1 MIASLASVQKYQEVF
16 YHKGLELELLTKS
29 ADDMKRTESVIIQ
42 IDPKNFS
49 PLRKQELMR
58 DYTKKILE
66 YGYNFMLRDGD
77 QDIAFLSIYGNDQMT
92 KTAFASIIGIIPTY
106 RGGNI
111 VIHLVRFALD
121 FAKDIG
127 MEKFRAEIHKE
138 NAKWLKYLLH
148 RHNFFIESETDN
160 NTVMIIRDL

>member
-106 RGGNI
+106 RG
-111 VIHLVRFALD
+111 
-121 FAKDIG
+121 
-127 MEKFRAEIHKE
+127 EI
-138 NAKWLKYLLH
+138 LL
-148 RHNFFIESETDN
+148 FT
-160 NTVMIIRDL
+160 